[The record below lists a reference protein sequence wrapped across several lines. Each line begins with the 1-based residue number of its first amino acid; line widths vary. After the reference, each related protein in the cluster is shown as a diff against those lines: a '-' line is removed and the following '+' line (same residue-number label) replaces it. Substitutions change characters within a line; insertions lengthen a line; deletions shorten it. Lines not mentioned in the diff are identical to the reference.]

1 MGIFKEQPTQ
11 FEVYCEVMQS
21 LTMEENE
28 GGSMYKFFYGGE
40 SYREIVVFEDGSK
53 NQLGTITHKPN

>member
-1 MGIFKEQPTQ
+1 
-11 FEVYCEVMQS
+11 
-21 LTMEENE
+21 MEENE